1 MQLSL
6 PAASALLLSCLP
18 GLALAQNTTS
28 SSSKSAEALIR
39 NTLATE
45 AFLLDTRDLTNL
57 GQVYTDDAEVHWTA
71 YDDHWYGLADIIS
84 SEQTALNNT
93 FVLMHTYA
101 MSHIDVYD
109 DGTANATS

>member
-1 MQLSL
+1 MKLSL
-6 PAASALLLSCLP
+6 PSLVMCLS

-57 GQVYTDDAEVHWTA
+57 GQVYTDDAVVWWRTYEEVW
-71 YDDHWYGLADIIS
+71 DGLDAIIS
-84 SEQTALNNT
+84 EEVSGLNNSFT
-93 FVLMHTYA
+93 LLHTYA
-101 MSHIDVYD
+101 MSHIDVYED
-109 DGTANATS
+109 STANATS